1 MRDIDLFQLALGLQ
15 PPWRVVASEFNLK
28 QNQLSLKIDFPRSS
42 TFDCPACGKS
52 GYTAYDTERK
62 TWRHLNFFQHKAF
75 LTARVPR
82 IDCPDC
88 GVKTVSV
95 PWARPKSGF
104 TLLFEAYI
112 LTLATSMPVKTVAAM
127 VNETDQRL
135 WRVLHH
141 YVKKA
146 REKVDYSSVR
156 KIGVDETSKRRGHN
170 YVSVFA
176 DLDDPRVLY
185 VADGKDSETIEDFK
199 ADLVA
204 HNGDSE
210 AIQDICCDMSPAF
223 ISGIESEFPNA
234 QITFDKFHVIKILN
248 DAVDQVRRQELTK
261 QPALKKTRYLW
272 LKNPNH
278 LTLNQKATIKS
289 LQLKKMNLKTA
300 RAYQIK
306 LNFQEFYHQSAATAE
321 AYLKKWYFWATHSRL
336 EPIKDAAYTIKRHW
350 NGILRWFTSKI
361 NNGLLEGI
369 NGMIQAAKARA
380 RGYRTTTNL
389 MTMIY
394 FLLGK
399 LKFDLPY

>member
-1 MRDIDLFQLALGLQ
+1 
-15 PPWRVVASEFNLK
+15 
-28 QNQLSLKIDFPRSS
+28 
-42 TFDCPACGKS
+42 
-52 GYTAYDTERK
+52 
-62 TWRHLNFFQHKAF
+62 
-75 LTARVPR
+75 
-82 IDCPDC
+82 
-88 GVKTVSV
+88 
-95 PWARPKSGF
+95 
-104 TLLFEAYI
+104 
-112 LTLATSMPVKTVAAM
+112 MPIKTVAAL

-141 YVKKA
+141 YVEKA
-146 REKVDYSSVR
+146 RKRVDYSSVR
-156 KIGVDETSKRRGHN
+156 KIGVDETSKRREHN

-185 VADGKDSETIEDFK
+185 VADGKNAETIEDFK

-204 HNGDSE
+204 HNGDPE

-223 ISGIESEFPNA
+223 ISGIELEFPNA
-234 QITFDKFHVIKILN
+234 EITFDKFHVIKILN
-248 DAVDQVRRQELTK
+248 DAVDQVRRQELAK

-272 LKNPNH
+272 LKNPNN
-278 LTLNQKATIKS
+278 LTMNQKETIQS

-306 LNFQEFYHQSAATAE
+306 LNFQEFYHQSGTNAE
-321 AYLKKWYFWATHSRL
+321 TYLKKWYFWATHSRL

-350 NGILRWFTSKI
+350 NGILGWFTSKI

-369 NGMIQAAKARA
+369 NSMIQAAKARA

-399 LKFDLPY
+399 LEFDLPD